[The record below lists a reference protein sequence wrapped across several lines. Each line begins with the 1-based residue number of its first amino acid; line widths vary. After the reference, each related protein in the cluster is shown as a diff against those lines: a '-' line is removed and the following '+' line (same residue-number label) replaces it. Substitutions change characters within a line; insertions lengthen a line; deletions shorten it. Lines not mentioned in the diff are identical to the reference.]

1 MAANTKKA
9 QADCLGFPLLSIEE
23 LQNCLVAL
31 GISVAND
38 DIAKPTPQTAQ
49 MIYSQ
54 LVEILMGAP
63 MSAVEGIKSSLLGM
77 LEHKVSITR
86 NVELRNR
93 ICMPRLCTLL
103 CFIETGAS
111 LSKYKGQS

>member
-1 MAANTKKA
+1 MAANSKKM
-9 QADCLGFPLLSIEE
+9 QVDTGFPLLSIEE

-63 MSAVEGIKSSLLGM
+63 MSAVEGVKSSLLGM
-77 LEHKVSITR
+77 LEHKVSQ
-86 NVELRNR
+86 VACAVHE
-93 ICMPRLCTLL
+93 
-103 CFIETGAS
+103 
-111 LSKYKGQS
+111 